1 MRWAGDN
8 LGRQGSSSLGRR
20 GSPRQGSRTTTRAC
34 CRQVF
39 GGKNR
44 TRLRSLFQRI
54 RARGSKQAHDKR
66 NVNYRLTRHAARGRR
81 HRDMLTWLAHKTT
94 VAAAQPRAFS
104 SSLACSMRK
113 VKNCRCL
120 PCLASYT
127 RCSWKQTFVYCSRST
142 LVLNLMSC
150 KKSASHLEI

>member
-1 MRWAGDN
+1 MTPGPLQTQFFPARYARGGA
-8 LGRQGSSSLGRR
+8 LRASALRAEGRPYHGPYVSSL
-20 GSPRQGSRTTTRAC
+20 TTIPARN
-34 CRQVF
+34 
-39 GGKNR
+39 GK
-44 TRLRSLFQRI
+44 T
-54 RARGSKQAHDKR
+54 
-66 NVNYRLTRHAARGRR
+66 NVNYRLTRHARLAGA
-81 HRDMLTWLAHKTT
+81 DMLTWLAHKTT

-127 RCSWKQTFVYCSRST
+127 RCSWKQTCVYCSRST